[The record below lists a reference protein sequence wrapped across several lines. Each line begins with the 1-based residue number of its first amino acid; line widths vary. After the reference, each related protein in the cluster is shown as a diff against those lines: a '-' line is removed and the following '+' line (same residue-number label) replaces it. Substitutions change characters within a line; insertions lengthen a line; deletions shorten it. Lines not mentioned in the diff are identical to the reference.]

1 MLERVTVAPATI
13 ANPRVSV
20 TVPRISPVFL
30 LWGNAGVEMTSNREY
45 GERPAN
51 ETLHGVPPR

>member
-13 ANPRVSV
+13 APEVSV

-30 LWGNAGVEMTSNREY
+30 LWGNAGVEMTSNRETASAQRTKLFM
-45 GERPAN
+45 EFLPS
-51 ETLHGVPPR
+51 